1 MPLPVIP
8 ENVKW
13 EKIGFKFLGIFMGS
27 ENYQRKNWEGVKDKV
42 CARLSKWNWILP
54 QLSYR
59 GRVLVINNLAASIL
73 WHRLIVLNPP
83 EDFIGG
89 VQKLFVNFFWSGHHW
104 LRESVLYL
112 QVHEGGLMD
121 IKSKVAAF
129 RLQTAQRLLYHQSQ
143 NWIRVACALLNRVG
157 WLNLGRHLFL
167 MNLKEMDLSG
177 LPSFLPQYSMHG
189 RFLLLKGRILKH
201 RVLRNL

>member
-13 EKIGFKFLGIFMGS
+13 EKIGFKFLGIVMGS

-89 VQKLFVNFFWSGHHW
+89 VQKLFIHFFWSGQQW

-112 QVHEGGLMD
+112 QVHEGGQGLMA

-143 NWIRVACALLNRVG
+143 NWIRMACALLN
-157 WLNLGRHLFL
+157 
-167 MNLKEMDLSG
+167 
-177 LPSFLPQYSMHG
+177 
-189 RFLLLKGRILKH
+189 
-201 RVLRNL
+201 